1 MPRKKPAKR
10 GRPRA
15 KTQRGRPKA
24 KRTYRRSI
32 SRKPAKRQVPSK
44 PAETTV
50 EQTATVEAKVPRG
63 PIRRVKG
70 MHDILPKDQK
80 YFEMI
85 KFIAAKH
92 FRLNGFERIDVPTIE
107 YASLFAKGTGKDT
120 DIVQKE
126 MYYIAQTE
134 EDDKETMALR
144 PEATPGIARAY
155 VEHGML
161 NLPQPVMLYYI
172 APMYRRENPQK
183 GRLREFWQFGV
194 EVLGS
199 SNPSSDAQVIK
210 MAWDILEDLG
220 LKDLNLAIN
229 SIGCR
234 NDRANMREI
243 LVSYFEKKKQ
253 YLCADCLRRL
263 KTNPFRILDCKES
276 SCQKVAEDAPQIID
290 HLCASCRNDFKKA
303 LELLDELSIPYDI
316 NTRLVRGLDYY
327 SKTVFEIIPTKDKS
341 RQGTIIGGGR
351 YDYLI
356 ELYGGRETGAVGWAG
371 GIERLMNALKDQG
384 VEIEDPYKPRIF
396 LAQLGEQAKKRA
408 FALLNELQKEGI
420 GVRAALSKDS
430 LRSQLR
436 LANKFKVK
444 LTLILGQKEVQDK
457 TIIVRDMKEGIQEI
471 VSLDKAIEFIKGKLK

>member
-1 MPRKKPAKR
+1 MPRKKPVSSNHGKQA
-10 GRPRA
+10 
-15 KTQRGRPKA
+15 RGRPKKSKTI
-24 KRTYRRSI
+24 KRAPKKASYVRQTRPTPKQPTKAEAAAIKIFKGPVRRI
-32 SRKPAKRQVPSK
+32 
-44 PAETTV
+44 
-50 EQTATVEAKVPRG
+50 
-63 PIRRVKG
+63 KG
-70 MHDILPKDQK
+70 MHDILPKDQRH
-80 YFEMI
+80 FEMI

-107 YASLFAKGTGKDT
+107 YASLFSKGTGKDT

-134 EDDKETMALR
+134 EDGKETMALR

-183 GRLREFWQFGV
+183 GRFREFWQFGI
-194 EVLGS
+194 EVLGTY
-199 SNPSSDAQVIK
+199 NPSSDAQIIK
-210 MAWDILEDLG
+210 MAWDILEELG
-220 LKDLNLAIN
+220 LKDLSLMIN

-234 NDRANMREI
+234 NDRTNMREI
-243 LVSYFEKKKQ
+243 LISYFEKKKP
-253 YLCADCLRRL
+253 YLCADCLRRMT
-263 KTNPFRILDCKES
+263 TNPYRILDCKEER
-276 SCQKVAEDAPQIID
+276 CQKVALDAPQIID
-290 HLCASCRNDFKKA
+290 HLCAACRNDFKKA
-303 LELLDELSIPYDI
+303 LELLDELNIPYDI

-327 SKTVFEIIPTKDKS
+327 SKTVFEIIPAKDKS

-356 ELYGGRETGAVGWAG
+356 ELYGGREAGAVGWAG
-371 GIERLMNALKDQG
+371 GIERLMNALKDQ
-384 VEIEDPYKPRIF
+384 EIDIEDPYKPKVF

-420 GVRAALSKDS
+420 GVRAAISKDS

-471 VSLDKAIEFIKGKLK
+471 VALDKAVEYIKGKLK

>member
-1 MPRKKPAKR
+1 MPRKKQTPRTKKTPAKTK
-10 GRPRA
+10 RPYCRRTA
-15 KTQRGRPKA
+15 PKPTP
-24 KRTYRRSI
+24 KKI
-32 SRKPAKRQVPSK
+32 EPAKPELSAQ
-44 PAETTV
+44 A
-50 EQTATVEAKVPRG
+50 QAKAALKLTYG

-80 YFEMI
+80 YFETI
-85 KFIAAKH
+85 KFMAAKH
-92 FRLNGFERIDVPTIE
+92 FRLNGFERIDVPAVE
-107 YASLFAKGTGKDT
+107 HASLFAKGTGKDT

-126 MYYIAQTE
+126 MFYIEKDDE
-134 EDDKETMALR
+134 EGKDALVLR

-172 APMYRRENPQK
+172 APMYRRENPQA
-183 GRLREFWQFGV
+183 GRFREFWQFGV
-194 EVLGS
+194 EVLGN

-210 MAWDILEDLG
+210 MAWDILLDLG
-220 LKDLNLAIN
+220 LKDLSLEIN

-243 LVSYFEKKKQ
+243 LISYFEKKKH
-253 YLCADCLRRL
+253 YLCPDCLRRL
-263 KTNPFRILDCKES
+263 NNNPFRILDCKEEK
-276 SCQKVAEDAPQIID
+276 CQKVALDAPQIID

-303 LELLDELSIPYDI
+303 LELLDELNIPYDI

-327 SKTVFEIIPTKDKS
+327 SKTVFEIRPLRDKS

-371 GIERLMNALKDQG
+371 GIERLTEAMKRQ
-384 VEIEDPYKPRIF
+384 EILVEDPFKPQVF

-408 FALLNELQKEGI
+408 FALLSELQKEEI

-444 LTLILGQKEVQDK
+444 LTLILGQKELQDK

-471 VSLDKAIEFIKGKLK
+471 VPIDKAIDYIKQKLK

>member
-1 MPRKKPAKR
+1 MPRKK
-10 GRPRA
+10 
-15 KTQRGRPKA
+15 TTRGRPKA
-24 KRTYRRSI
+24 KRTYQRRAVA
-32 SRKPAKRQVPSK
+32 SRQ
-44 PAETTV
+44 
-50 EQTATVEAKVPRG
+50 QTAASKQPPAGSWKLEAGSRG

-80 YFEMI
+80 YFELI
-85 KFIAAKH
+85 KFMALKH

-107 YASLFAKGTGKDT
+107 YASLFSKGTGKDT

-126 MYYIAQTE
+126 MYYLASNDE
-134 EDDKETMALR
+134 EKEPMALR

-161 NLPQPVMLYYI
+161 NLPQPMMLYYV
-172 APMYRRENPQK
+172 APMFRRENPQK
-183 GRLREFWQFGV
+183 GRMREFWQFGV
-194 EVLGS
+194 EVLGT

-220 LKDLNLAIN
+220 LKDLTLEIN
-229 SIGCR
+229 SLGCR
-234 NDRANMREI
+234 NDQNNMREI
-243 LVSYFEKKKQ
+243 LISYFEKKKQ
-253 YLCADCLRRL
+253 YLCEDCKRRL
-263 KTNPFRILDCKES
+263 TVNPFRILDCKEEK
-276 SCQKVAEDAPQIID
+276 CKRIAEDAPQIID
-290 HLCASCRNDFKKA
+290 HLCAHCRNDFKKA
-303 LELLDELSIPYDI
+303 LEMLDELSIPYDI

-327 SKTVFEIIPTKDKS
+327 SKTVFEITPAKDKS

-356 ELYGGRETGAVGWAG
+356 EMYGGREAGAVGWAG
-371 GIERLMNALKDQG
+371 GIERLMLALKEQKIE
-384 VEIEDPYKPRIF
+384 VEDPYKPRVF
-396 LAQLGEQAKKRA
+396 LAQLGEQAKKKS
-408 FALLNELQKEGI
+408 FSLLNELQKEGI

-436 LANKFKVK
+436 LANKFKVE

-471 VSLDKAIEFIKGKLK
+471 VALDKTLEYIKGKLK

>member
-1 MPRKKPAKR
+1 M
-10 GRPRA
+10 
-15 KTQRGRPKA
+15 
-24 KRTYRRSI
+24 
-32 SRKPAKRQVPSK
+32 SK
-44 PAETTV
+44 QPTRI
-50 EQTATVEAKVPRG
+50 EAAAIKIFKG
-63 PIRRVKG
+63 PVHRVKG
-70 MHDILPKDQK
+70 MHDVLPKDQR
-80 YFEMI
+80 YFETI
-85 KFIAAKH
+85 KFVALKH

-107 YASLFAKGTGKDT
+107 YASLFSKGTGKDT

-126 MYYIAQTE
+126 MYYIAAAE
-134 EDDKETMALR
+134 GDEKEVMALR

-183 GRLREFWQFGV
+183 GRFREFWQFGV
-194 EVLGS
+194 EVLGTY
-199 SNPSSDAQVIK
+199 NPSSDAQVIK
-210 MAWDILEDLG
+210 MAWDILGDLG
-220 LKDLNLAIN
+220 LKDLSLEIN

-243 LVSYFEKKKQ
+243 LISYFEKKKQ
-253 YLCADCLRRL
+253 YLCEDCKRRL
-263 KTNPFRILDCKES
+263 TKNPFRILDCKEEH
-276 SCQKVAEDAPQIID
+276 CQKIAEDAPQIID
-290 HLCASCRNDFKKA
+290 HLCVHCRNDFKKA
-303 LELLDELSIPYDI
+303 LELLDELNIPYDI

-327 SKTVFEIIPTKDKS
+327 SKTVFEIVPTKHKS

-356 ELYGGRETGAVGWAG
+356 ELYGGREAGAVGWSG
-371 GIERLMNALKDQG
+371 GIERSMNALKDQEI
-384 VEIEDPYKPRIF
+384 EIEDPYKPKVF

-471 VSLDKAIEFIKGKLK
+471 VALDKSVEFIKAKLK